1 MSMNAVAAPRVD
13 TTPLSGPEKAA
24 ILLMYLDHQ
33 VARELLGNLGDG
45 EVKQLGLALASIQH
59 VDSEVIERVVG
70 DFVAGL
76 SQVATMPYSGRDYAK
91 KVLPTLVEETRRD
104 LVVGAI
110 NRRIATDFEDFIRG
124 RTPLAV
130 AAVLAEEHPQVRAVA
145 LLRMGPENAAR
156 VIAAFDE
163 DAQVDLTVRMA
174 RAERVSGDLADDVE
188 AAVRRA
194 LEDQDD
200 SLPIGGAE
208 VAARVLGKLPRE
220 RNTAVLTR
228 LRDNGN
234 VLADQLQKLMV
245 VFEDLGSLDDRGIQA
260 LLRVV
265 QRGDLVLALKG
276 ASVLVRDRFL
286 KNLSTRAAQDL
297 REEMEVGGTPR
308 RASVRAAQEAITGA
322 AQRLADEG
330 AIVLGFGEDG

>member
-1 MSMNAVAAPRVD
+1 M
-13 TTPLSGPEKAA
+13 
-24 ILLMYLDHQ
+24 
-33 VARELLGNLGDG
+33 
-45 EVKQLGLALASIQH
+45 
-59 VDSEVIERVVG
+59 
-70 DFVAGL
+70 
-76 SQVATMPYSGRDYAK
+76 
-91 KVLPTLVEETRRD
+91 
-104 LVVGAI
+104 
-110 NRRIATDFEDFIRG
+110 
-124 RTPLAV
+124 
-130 AAVLAEEHPQVRAVA
+130 
-145 LLRMGPENAAR
+145 
-156 VIAAFDE
+156 
-163 DAQVDLTVRMA
+163 
-174 RAERVSGDLADDVE
+174 
-188 AAVRRA
+188 
-194 LEDQDD
+194 
-200 SLPIGGAE
+200 
-208 VAARVLGKLPRE
+208 LGKLPRE